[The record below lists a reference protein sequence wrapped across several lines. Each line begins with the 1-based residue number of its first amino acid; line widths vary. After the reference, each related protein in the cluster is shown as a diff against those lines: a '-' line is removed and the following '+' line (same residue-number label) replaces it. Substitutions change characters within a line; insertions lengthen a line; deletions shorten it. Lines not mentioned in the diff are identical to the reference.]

1 MGTHRMTLMRA
12 LLLASALVA
21 VFADF
26 PPEAAEVQNLL
37 QTEPASTNQFGPGS
51 PMMGMNQ
58 MPPMPQMPQMA
69 QQMGMPTLPMMGG
82 VGQQMMQQPQQMMAP
97 PMPQQVGMEQ
107 MMQQMGGMAGMSPGG
122 MGAMMPAQQPGMQM
136 MQQGMPQQPEMQM
149 MQQGMPQQP
158 SMQMMQAPFMAPMQQ
173 GMPQQPG
180 MQMPSMEQMQQ
191 MMQPPSFASMQ
202 QLAQQGVNVR
212 DLLKPQM
219 DMLGVGGDQKAN
231 ADSPLTAPD
240 ASNDQGLLQ
249 TGTQTQTGTKFT
261 SVPGVPMQAG
271 VGGLSAAVGMYHPY
285 VNPFLFPLVPHKYM
299 PPPPGPAP
307 YPMPSYNP
315 PNYYTP
321 SNDFVAL

>member
-107 MMQQMGGMAGMSPGG
+107 MMRHLGGMAGMSPGG
-122 MGAMMPAQQPGMQM
+122 MGAMMPA
-136 MQQGMPQQPEMQM
+136 
-149 MQQGMPQQP
+149 
-158 SMQMMQAPFMAPMQQ
+158 
-173 GMPQQPG
+173 QQPG

-231 ADSPLTAPD
+231 A
-240 ASNDQGLLQ
+240 
-249 TGTQTQTGTKFT
+249 
-261 SVPGVPMQAG
+261 
-271 VGGLSAAVGMYHPY
+271 
-285 VNPFLFPLVPHKYM
+285 
-299 PPPPGPAP
+299 
-307 YPMPSYNP
+307 
-315 PNYYTP
+315 
-321 SNDFVAL
+321 

>member
-26 PPEAAEVQNLL
+26 PPEAAEEQNLL

-136 MQQGMPQQPEMQM
+136 
-149 MQQGMPQQP
+149 
-158 SMQMMQAPFMAPMQQ
+158 MQQ